1 MGGGASAALDP
12 DAVPAQ
18 YLPEGGFAEEPF
30 HVYLELSIDGEAA
43 GKIVANLR
51 ADICPMACENFR
63 LLCTGEK
70 GPCYKGSIFN
80 LYVPGPARRRGTA
93 PPLSGVTYIHS
104 AAQHARVWPRAT
116 LPVLFYFCAQASD
129 VARDPRTQPPFLLLV
144 RAAWTLATRRWA
156 V

>member
-12 DAVPAQ
+12 DAVPAK

-70 GPCYKGSIFN
+70 GPGYKGSIFN
-80 LYVPGPARRRGTA
+80 LYVPGPARHPRRHCPA
-93 PPLSGVTYIHS
+93 LHVYS
-104 AAQHARVWPRAT
+104 AAQHARVWPGQPYPSFFISARKRLT
-116 LPVLFYFCAQASD
+116 LLVILAPNPHFYCSCAQ
-129 VARDPRTQPPFLLLV
+129 RGPRLQGGGRFD
-144 RAAWTLATRRWA
+144 
-156 V
+156 